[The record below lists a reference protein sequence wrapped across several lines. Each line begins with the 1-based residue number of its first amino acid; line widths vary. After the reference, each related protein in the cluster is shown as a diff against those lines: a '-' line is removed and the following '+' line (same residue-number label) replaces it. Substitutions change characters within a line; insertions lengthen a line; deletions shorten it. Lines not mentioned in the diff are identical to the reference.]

1 MLQTR
6 YRVVRAEEPVSLG
19 RRRQGGRR
27 PHGGY
32 GRHRPCGRRFG
43 TLGDDLVP
51 ARPQLVL
58 VEFGG
63 PGSFLGFGRRPVG
76 RGDGRVRPV

>member
-6 YRVVRAEEPVSLG
+6 YRVVRARSLFPWDADD
-19 RRRQGGRR
+19 RAVDART
-27 PHGGY
+27 GGY